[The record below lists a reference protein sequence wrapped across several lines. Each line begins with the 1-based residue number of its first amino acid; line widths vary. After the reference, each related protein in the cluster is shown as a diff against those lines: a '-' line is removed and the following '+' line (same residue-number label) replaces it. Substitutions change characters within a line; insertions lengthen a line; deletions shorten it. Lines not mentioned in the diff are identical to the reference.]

1 MQCNL
6 PPRWSVWQDVKQ
18 FFKGA
23 KTIKT
28 TRWMYAGILIAAL
41 AAGADALGAGGKGGR
56 GGRGGGGDL
65 PDPNQSTKREAS
77 ATRRDGSRMS
87 EAQQQNVQKLKSDL
101 LSIKQ
106 GSQVTT
112 EQKQALKNDLMAMAD
127 GATKPDQALVQTL
140 ANDLSQAMSDG
151 KMTTTEKAKLAKD
164 LEAVMNCANIP
175 LSEVQAA
182 ITDAQAILA
191 ASGIM
196 QQEVR
201 KGEAGKLV
209 TRLPAVAQ
217 RIILPPLI
225 DDPVRHFDPGA
236 AQGCNQSSLG
246 FSQSPC
252 ADAWTEVQTTLP
264 HVSTERSNDTLFR
277 HCRLRR

>member
-56 GGRGGGGDL
+56 DGRGGGGDL

-151 KMTTTEKAKLAKD
+151 KMTTTENTNHLA
-164 LEAVMNCANIP
+164 L
-175 LSEVQAA
+175 
-182 ITDAQAILA
+182 
-191 ASGIM
+191 
-196 QQEVR
+196 
-201 KGEAGKLV
+201 
-209 TRLPAVAQ
+209 TRLG
-217 RIILPPLI
+217 
-225 DDPVRHFDPGA
+225 H
-236 AQGCNQSSLG
+236 
-246 FSQSPC
+246 
-252 ADAWTEVQTTLP
+252 
-264 HVSTERSNDTLFR
+264 ERSSIFQSREALFPNPES
-277 HCRLRR
+277 RLWKVELLVRRPRVHGE